1 LNSSPPVGSPQFR
14 SVAAEP
20 DEAVGVGVGVGV
32 ADADV
37 TAGVAVVTDG

>member
-20 DEAVGVGVGVGV
+20 DVGVVVGVGV

-37 TAGVAVVTDG
+37 TAGVDVVTDG